1 MSRNSS
7 SGGSGFGAL
16 VLLGIVWVIVSLILR
31 YIGPILGLLAI
42 AAAIYG
48 ARAIVRD
55 NRRRRQDYDDYC
67 AEVAAKA
74 DKQDEWVRQG
84 DMRGVFGPDAAD
96 LMDYVRDDGTVTA
109 PNRPV
114 KAVPT
119 VPPLTR
125 ARQAAPAA
133 LVAGGVG
140 AALLL
145 AQIPGVGLDD
155 SRSTRSS
162 TSRTPYPTYS
172 RTTTPAWE
180 TPAPTRT
187 PTMETTT
194 VYVVPPAPP
203 QTSTVMPIAPLIPSE
218 GGVYYRSCAAARA
231 DGHSDILAGAP
242 GYRPGL
248 DRDGDGVACES

>member
-16 VLLGIVWVIVSLILR
+16 VLLGIVGVIVSLILR

-96 LMDYVRDDGTVTA
+96 LERETIVLEVNGKRVAVTMPAGLGATSAAPAKGAGPAKRSAKKAAGTASGDSLTAPMQGTIVKVEVSEGDVVAVGDLIVVLEAMKMEQPLTAHKAGTVTGLTA
-109 PNRPV
+109 E
-114 KAVPT
+114 KGAT
-119 VPPLTR
+119 VSSGTILCE
-125 ARQAAPAA
+125 
-133 LVAGGVG
+133 
-140 AALLL
+140 
-145 AQIPGVGLDD
+145 IKD
-155 SRSTRSS
+155 S
-162 TSRTPYPTYS
+162 
-172 RTTTPAWE
+172 
-180 TPAPTRT
+180 
-187 PTMETTT
+187 
-194 VYVVPPAPP
+194 
-203 QTSTVMPIAPLIPSE
+203 
-218 GGVYYRSCAAARA
+218 
-231 DGHSDILAGAP
+231 
-242 GYRPGL
+242 
-248 DRDGDGVACES
+248 